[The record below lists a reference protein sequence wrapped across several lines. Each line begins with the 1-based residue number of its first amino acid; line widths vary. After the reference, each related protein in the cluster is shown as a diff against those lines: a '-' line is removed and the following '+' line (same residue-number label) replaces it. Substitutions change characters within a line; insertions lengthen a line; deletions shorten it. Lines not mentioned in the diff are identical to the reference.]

1 MNKIEF
7 LKKLKS
13 SFDLK
18 FYTKSGLLISIGYD
32 RLVIGQRGPY
42 VEFSSLIKE
51 NIHIPKEQY
60 YRLKSSFVY
69 YDEYRTNDVCN
80 VKVYFQ
86 KKIVK
91 YADYKLNKWYI
102 SPYDLEF
109 DMKENKIEN
118 YFEWKYGGLGRI
130 GAKLSW
136 KQSPVKG
143 LSVQVRRPPP
153 KYGRKLN
160 IGLSDLFAKQGHAY
174 RWSGFNSPFFRQKQ
188 FLNI

>member
-118 YFEWKYGGLGRI
+118 YFE
-130 GAKLSW
+130 
-136 KQSPVKG
+136 
-143 LSVQVRRPPP
+143 
-153 KYGRKLN
+153 
-160 IGLSDLFAKQGHAY
+160 
-174 RWSGFNSPFFRQKQ
+174 
-188 FLNI
+188 